1 MPLVNPKKMLEA
13 ARDGGYCVGAFN
25 IVDFLSMEAVVA
37 AAEAKRAPVMMQ
49 TSSGVIKKFG
59 VRKLAAMARLAA
71 GDSPV
76 PVALHLDHGTDVKVL
91 SDAIKAGYSSVMID
105 ASEHPFEKN
114 VAITKGV
121 VEEAHAAGV
130 SVEGEIGRVVGV
142 EDDIVVHQDEA
153 IYTTP
158 AEALEFQRRTGVDFL
173 AAAIGTAHGFYK
185 VEPKLNIDTL
195 RKIRAQAAFP
205 LVVHGGTGLPFDVIQ
220 ELVRAGATKMNL
232 STQIKKTYIDGLYD
246 YIAAK
251 RTEYDIIKVLAHAK
265 AELATMISGY
275 IEVLG
280 GAGKAG

>member
-25 IVDFLSMEAVVA
+25 IVDFLSIEAVVA
-37 AAEAKRAPVMMQ
+37 AAEATRAPVMLQ

-59 VRKLAAMARLAA
+59 VRKLVAMARLAA
-71 GDSPV
+71 DHSPV
-76 PVALHLDHGTDVKVL
+76 PVALHLDHGTDVKLL
-91 SDAIKAGYSSVMID
+91 SEAIQAGYSSVMID

-114 VAITKGV
+114 VTITKGV

-130 SVEGEIGRVVGV
+130 SVEGEVGRVVGV

-185 VEPKLNIDTL
+185 VEPRLNSDTL

-265 AELATMISGY
+265 SGLVTMISSY

-280 GAGKAG
+280 GAGKAE

>member
-1 MPLVNPKKMLEA
+1 MPLVNPQKMLEA

-25 IVDFLSMEAVVA
+25 IVDFLSIEAVVA
-37 AAEAKRAPVMMQ
+37 AAEATRAPVMLQ

-59 VRKLAAMARLAA
+59 VRKLVAMARLAA
-71 GDSPV
+71 DHSPV

-91 SDAIKAGYSSVMID
+91 SEAIKAGYSSVMID

-114 VAITKGV
+114 VAITKSV

-130 SVEGEIGRVVGV
+130 SVEGEVGRVVGV
-142 EDDIVVHQDEA
+142 EDDIVVHQDDA

-158 AEALEFQRRTGVDFL
+158 EEALEFQRRTGADFL

-195 RKIRAQAAFP
+195 RKIRAQATFP
-205 LVVHGGTGLPFDVIQ
+205 LVVHGGTGLPFEVIQ

-265 AELATMISGY
+265 SELVTMISGY

>member
-1 MPLVNPKKMLEA
+1 
-13 ARDGGYCVGAFN
+13 
-25 IVDFLSMEAVVA
+25 VA
-37 AAEAKRAPVMMQ
+37 AAEATRAPVMLQ

-59 VRKLAAMARLAA
+59 VRKLVAMARLAA
-71 GDSPV
+71 DHSPV

-91 SDAIKAGYSSVMID
+91 SEAIKAGYSSVMID

-130 SVEGEIGRVVGV
+130 SVEGEVGRVVGV
-142 EDDIVVHQDEA
+142 EDDIVVHQDDA

-158 AEALEFQRRTGVDFL
+158 EEALEFQRRTGVDFL

-185 VEPKLNIDTL
+185 VEPRLNIDTL

-265 AELATMISGY
+265 AELVTMISGY

>member
-1 MPLVNPKKMLEA
+1 MPLVNPQNMLDA

-37 AAEAKRAPVMMQ
+37 AAEAQRAPVMLQ

-59 VRKLAAMARLAA
+59 VRKLVAMAQLAA
-71 GDSPV
+71 GSSPV
-76 PVALHLDHGTDVKVL
+76 PVALHLDHGTDVKLL
-91 SDAIKAGYSSVMID
+91 SEAIKAGYSSVMID
-105 ASEHPFEKN
+105 ASEHAFEKN
-114 VAITKGV
+114 VAITAGV
-121 VEEAHAAGV
+121 VAEAHAAGV

-158 AEALEFQRRTGVDFL
+158 AEALEFQRQTGVNFL
-173 AAAIGTAHGFYK
+173 AAAIGTAHGFYT

-205 LVVHGGTGLPFDVIQ
+205 LVVHGGTGLSFDVIR

-246 YIAAK
+246 YISSK

-265 AELATMISGY
+265 AELVTMIGSY

-280 GAGKAG
+280 TTGKAG

>member
-1 MPLVNPKKMLEA
+1 MLEA

-25 IVDFLSMEAVVA
+25 IVDFLSIEAVVE
-37 AAEAKRAPVMMQ
+37 AAEATRAPVMLQ
-49 TSSGVIKKFG
+49 TSSGVIKKFS
-59 VRKLAAMARLAA
+59 VRKLVAMARLAA
-71 GDSPV
+71 DHSPV

-91 SDAIKAGYSSVMID
+91 SEAIKAGYSSVMID

-114 VAITKGV
+114 VTITKSV
-121 VEEAHAAGV
+121 VDEAHAAGV
-130 SVEGEIGRVVGV
+130 SVEGEVGRVVGV

-158 AEALEFQRRTGVDFL
+158 EEALEFQRRTGVDFL

-195 RKIRAQAAFP
+195 RKIRVQAAFP
-205 LVVHGGTGLPFDVIQ
+205 LVVHGGTGLPFEVIQ

-265 AELATMISGY
+265 AELVTMISGY
-275 IEVLG
+275 IEILG
-280 GAGKAG
+280 AAGKAG